1 MLNKYSKHGFTLI
14 ELLVVVLIIGILSA
28 IALPQY
34 RKAVTRAKNREA
46 ILAMRAI
53 GQGIEMYNLENG
65 ALPTEKSSDF
75 SILSIEPPASKHWM
89 YLYFCPQGKL
99 CYITANSKESR
110 EEVGDIEY
118 WLYGKTDVQ
127 GHLQPGV
134 YVNESELTAHTSYT
148 DPDTHITTS
157 TSSSESRPASAEI
170 CALAAG
176 RMDPEKGCIIE

>member
-1 MLNKYSKHGFTLI
+1 MSKTKAFTLI
-14 ELLVVVLIIGILSA
+14 ELLVVILIIGILTA

-53 GQGIEMYNLENG
+53 GQEIEMYNLENG

-99 CYITANSKESR
+99 CYITANIMDSEQQ
-110 EEVGDIEY
+110 VGDIEY
-118 WLYGKTDVQ
+118 WLYSKTNAQ
-127 GHLQPGV
+127 GHLEPGV
-134 YVNESELTAHTSYT
+134 YVNESEMTAHTSYT
-148 DPDTHITTS
+148 DPVTHVTTS
-157 TSSSESRPASAEI
+157 NSSSESRPASAET
-170 CALAAG
+170 CRLAVG
-176 RMDPEKGCIIE
+176 RMDPEEGCVID